1 MPDKRPTVLVVDDST
16 TSRRFCS
23 DHLRRVG
30 FDVLEAATAT
40 EAAEHIQN
48 GPDLIVLDVDLPDGN
63 GLDVCRKL
71 RAGPATALIPIVL
84 VGVRA

>member
-30 FDVLEAATAT
+30 FDVLEATTAT
-40 EAAEHIQN
+40 E
-48 GPDLIVLDVDLPDGN
+48 G
-63 GLDVCRKL
+63 
-71 RAGPATALIPIVL
+71 
-84 VGVRA
+84 